1 MTLDEINEAIEGC
14 NKKLEDYRVQI
25 EALSNSDDPSGEEV
39 QSQFDYL
46 MREIGKVTVELDN
59 LISKIP

>member
-25 EALSNSDDPSGEEV
+25 EAISNSDDPSGEEV
-39 QSQFDYL
+39 QSKFDYL
-46 MREIGKVTVELDN
+46 MREIGKVTVELDD

>member
-14 NKKLEDYRVQI
+14 NKKLEDYRIQI

-46 MREIGKVTVELDN
+46 MREIGKVTVELDD

>member
-1 MTLDEINEAIEGC
+1 MTLEQINEAIEVC
-14 NKKLEDYRVQI
+14 NKKLDDYRVQI
-25 EALSNSDDPSGEEV
+25 EALSNSEDPSGEEV

-46 MREIGKVTVELDN
+46 MREIGKVTVELDD

>member
-14 NKKLEDYRVQI
+14 NKKLEDYRIQI
-25 EALSNSDDPSGEEV
+25 EALSSSDDPSGEEA

>member
-14 NKKLEDYRVQI
+14 NKKLEDYRIQI
-25 EALSNSDDPSGEEV
+25 ESLSSSDDPSGEEV

>member
-1 MTLDEINEAIEGC
+1 MTLDQINEEIEGC
-14 NKKLEDYRVQI
+14 NKKLEDFRIQI
-25 EALSNSDDPSGEEV
+25 EGLSNSEDPSSEEV

>member
-1 MTLDEINEAIEGC
+1 MTLDQINEAIEGC
-14 NKKLEDYRVQI
+14 NKKLEDYRIQI
-25 EALSNSDDPSGEEV
+25 EALSNSDDPSGDEV

-46 MREIGKVTVELDN
+46 MREIGKVTVELDD